1 MLPLATG
8 NCHYLPAFNFAPEI
22 LRMNTRI
29 LLFGATAT
37 LLAACSSPATEGQG
51 ETKDSTSTSQTAPA
65 VKHYGDS
72 ITADGALAITDFATA
87 TVGKDSLDAKVDC
100 EIITSCQKKGCWMTV
115 KMPDGEPMRV
125 SFKDYGFFVPTEGLE
140 GKHAVIQGRAVKE
153 VTDVAALQH
162 YAEDAGKTPEEI
174 AKITE
179 PEISWNFTAD
189 GVIIRD

>member
-1 MLPLATG
+1 
-8 NCHYLPAFNFAPEI
+8 
-22 LRMNTRI
+22 MNTRI

-37 LLAACSSPATEGQG
+37 LLAACSSPAVEGQG
-51 ETKDSTSTSQTAPA
+51 DAKDATADSQAAPA

-72 ITADGALAITDFATA
+72 INADGALAIADFVNATA
-87 TVGKDSLDAKVDC
+87 GKDSLDAKVDC

-125 SFKDYGFFVPTEGLE
+125 RFRDYGFFVPTEGLE

-153 VTDVAALQH
+153 VTEVAALRH

-174 AKITE
+174 EKITE
-179 PEISWNFTAD
+179 PETSWSFTAD

>member
-1 MLPLATG
+1 
-8 NCHYLPAFNFAPEI
+8 
-22 LRMNTRI
+22 MNTRI
-29 LLFGATAT
+29 LLFGASAT
-37 LLAACSSPATEGQG
+37 VLAACSSPAAEDQG
-51 ETKDSTSTSQTAPA
+51 ETKDTTATSQSVPA

-72 ITADGALAITDFATA
+72 INANGALAIADFVQATA
-87 TVGKDSLDAKVDC
+87 GKDSLDAKVDC
-100 EIITSCQKKGCWMTV
+100 EIITSCQKKGCWITV

-140 GKHAVIQGRAVKE
+140 GKRAVIQGHAVKE
-153 VTDVAALQH
+153 VTDVAALKH